1 MTHKHDCPSKRKMK
15 AKYEVYETNL
25 INARKNLCLKE
36 GCCNLNLVDVFSKL
50 LRKQN
55 IKSIAPV
62 VKLVE
67 EDGEGIHTIVQRC
80 ERILHI
86 YQIK

>member
-1 MTHKHDCPSKRKMK
+1 
-15 AKYEVYETNL
+15 
-25 INARKNLCLKE
+25 
-36 GCCNLNLVDVFSKL
+36 VDVFSKL

-67 EDGEGIHTIVQRC
+67 EDGEGSYYRP
-80 ERILHI
+80 
-86 YQIK
+86 KM